1 MTNETLIFLQYFLQ
15 KRPLRGVPENGC
27 FWNNKT
33 IEGLDMLVGGGGREL
48 YFGKVAGFK
57 PVALLENG
65 LFCGCFFLENFA

>member
-33 IEGLDMLVGGGGREL
+33 IEGLDMLVGGGGGEL
-48 YFGKVAGFK
+48 YF
-57 PVALLENG
+57 
-65 LFCGCFFLENFA
+65 C